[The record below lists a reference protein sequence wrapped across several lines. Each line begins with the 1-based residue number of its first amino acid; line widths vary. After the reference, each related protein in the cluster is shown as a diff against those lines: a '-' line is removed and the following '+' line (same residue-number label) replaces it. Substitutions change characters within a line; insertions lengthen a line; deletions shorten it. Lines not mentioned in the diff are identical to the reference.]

1 MRNSKFLKGL
11 CYILIP
17 ILLLILCISVLY
29 ETDAFLAD
37 YMFVLSDKAY
47 KLIYKNSE
55 FNSIMDTES
64 NIKICYNPSE
74 NNYYYNQIENYYYLI
89 IYKNLAITNIELTT
103 NTNSIEKLKN
113 YIQGLDA
120 QK

>member
-29 ETDAFLAD
+29 ELDKNDYDYYNNDLNYFETDAFLAD

-47 KLIYKNSE
+47 KHRHCMRRLPDELIYKSE
-55 FNSIMDTES
+55 T
-64 NIKICYNPSE
+64 
-74 NNYYYNQIENYYYLI
+74 
-89 IYKNLAITNIELTT
+89 
-103 NTNSIEKLKN
+103 
-113 YIQGLDA
+113 
-120 QK
+120 

>member
-11 CYILIP
+11 CYILIL

-29 ETDAFLAD
+29 ELDKNDYDYYNNDLNYFETDAFLAD

-64 NIKICYNPSE
+64 NIKICLCFSFHLCK
-74 NNYYYNQIENYYYLI
+74 IE
-89 IYKNLAITNIELTT
+89 
-103 NTNSIEKLKN
+103 
-113 YIQGLDA
+113 
-120 QK
+120 